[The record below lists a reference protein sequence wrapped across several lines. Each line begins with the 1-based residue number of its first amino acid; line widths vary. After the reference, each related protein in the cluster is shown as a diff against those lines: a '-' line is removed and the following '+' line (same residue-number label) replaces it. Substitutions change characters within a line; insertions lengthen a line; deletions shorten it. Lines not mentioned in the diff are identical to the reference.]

1 VPFSDVQAQDRA
13 IGIIRAAL
21 RSGRV
26 PHAWLFSGPD
36 GVGKGMVARGLAA
49 ALVCER
55 EGDDGCGSCLPCRKV
70 ADRVH
75 PDVVEVTPEG
85 PGRLVKID
93 QVRAVSRTFRF
104 APYEGRHRVVL
115 FPEADRL
122 NEEASNALLKSLEE
136 PPERTILVLVTA
148 RPQSLL
154 DTIRSRCH
162 AVRFS
167 PLPREL
173 CARILCEQ
181 GVDPDEAPV
190 AAALAEGSA
199 GRALELFRSGVL
211 DVRRAT
217 VEAVGGL
224 SAQRPG
230 ELFDLA
236 ADWTT
241 GASAAEA
248 REALRQ
254 RLDVL
259 SSWYRDLLVVSS
271 GGRADDLIHS
281 DVAEQA
287 LGAGVA
293 QAEALRCLD
302 RIQEARGALE
312 LNAGARLTCER
323 LLLGLATGGR

>member
-1 VPFSDVQAQDRA
+1 
-13 IGIIRAAL
+13 L

-26 PHAWLFSGPD
+26 PHAWLLAGPD
-36 GVGKGMVARGLAA
+36 GVGKGMAARALAT
-49 ALVCER
+49 ALVCAR
-55 EGDDGCGSCLPCRKV
+55 SGDDSCGSCAPCLK
-70 ADRVH
+70 AAEGNHPDLAFVH
-75 PDVVEVTPEG
+75 PEGKGRVV
-85 PGRLVKID
+85 RIA
-93 QVRAVSRTFRF
+93 QVREVSRTFRF
-104 APYEGRHRVVL
+104 APFEGRHRVVV

-122 NEEASNALLKSLEE
+122 NEEAANALLKSLEE
-136 PPERTILVLVTA
+136 PPDRTVLVLVSA
-148 RPQSLL
+148 RPQALL

-173 CARILCEQ
+173 CARILAEN
-181 GVDPDEAPV
+181 GVDSVDAPV

-199 GRALELFRSGVL
+199 GRALELFEAGVL

-217 VEAVGGL
+217 IEAVGGL
-224 SAQRPG
+224 SPDRPG
-230 ELFDLA
+230 ALLELA
-236 ADWTT
+236 ADWTSR
-241 GASAAEA
+241 GDAAQS

-259 SSWYRDLLVVSS
+259 SSWYRDLLVASA
-271 GGRADDLIHS
+271 GGRAADFIHADL
-281 DVAEQA
+281 AEHA
-287 LGAGVA
+287 MGTHVH